1 MSFSQKRIQ
10 RFRMPN
16 RMQRCLRLMEMME
29 HMKITVPPSVAYQEV
44 MNRTAGT
51 ASVELLSDFKTLE
64 EIRAHLTE
72 CKKVSSPTTKTRCVV
87 CYKKERKYLVAPCGH
102 YKLCKE
108 CVQKVANC
116 PICRTH
122 IVHRIKVFE

>member
-10 RFRMPN
+10 RFRVPN
-16 RMQRCLRLMEMME
+16 RMQRCLRLLEMMQ

-44 MNRTAGT
+44 MRRTAGT

-64 EIRAHLTE
+64 EIRTHLEE
-72 CKKVSSPTTKTRCVV
+72 CKKVSSPTVRTRCIV
-87 CYKKERKYLVAPCGH
+87 CFRKERKYVLGPCGH
-102 YKLCKE
+102 YKLCHE
-108 CVQKVANC
+108 CVQKVSSC